1 MDVVDIINDLKS
13 FRRKDIP
20 YSRVLSSMCTSPHP
34 IAVKAHQLF
43 IETNLGDPGIFVGTW
58 ELERKLISMIGK
70 LLHKNDCA
78 GYICSGGTEA
88 NIQGIRS
95 ARNLKRVKKPN
106 IVIPKSA
113 HFSFEKIGDI
123 LGVRIKRVGLDE
135 DYRVN
140 TSEVE
145 KKIDKNT
152 IAIVGIAGTTELGQV
167 DPIDELSEIA
177 IEKDVKL
184 HVDAAFGGLVIP
196 FMDKKFP
203 FDFELEGVSS
213 ITIDPH
219 KMGMATIP
227 AGGILFRDES
237 YLRALEVE
245 TPYLTSKYQYTLTGT
260 RPGASVASAYAV
272 LKYLGFKGMKRIIE
286 RCLKNTILLVE
297 EMQKLGFEPVIEPI
311 MNVVSFKTKKAEKI
325 KEELYKRRW
334 VISTIKEPRAIRMV
348 IMPHVNEE
356 IVLNFIEEFKR
367 VIKSINA
374 I

>member
-145 KKIDKNT
+145 KKIDENT